1 MMLRSFLAA
10 AGLAAILA
18 TAPSAEARL
27 GETLAQ
33 CTERYGQP
41 RATLPASVAE
51 SDPEAARFEKG
62 QLGIIVHF
70 KDGVV
75 WHVSYA
81 QGHLS
86 DMDKDR
92 LLKENATGGKW
103 QPRFGELLGN
113 VFVWQNRDAGVIA
126 CGINRKSINSLEVMT
141 RACAEAF
148 GRARTRRIEAAAVR
162 AASPPPAPA
171 DAEAEKNG

>member
-1 MMLRSFLAA
+1 MMLRSLLAATGLA
-10 AGLAAILA
+10 AGLAA
-18 TAPSAEARL
+18 APSAQARL

-41 RATLPASVAE
+41 RATLPASVGE
-51 SDPEAARFEKG
+51 SDPEAARFEQG

-75 WHVSYA
+75 WHISYA

-86 DMDKDR
+86 DQDKDR
-92 LLKENATGGKW
+92 LLKENVTKGEW

-113 VFVWQNRDAGVIA
+113 VFLWQNRQAGVVA

-141 RACAEAF
+141 RACADAF
-148 GRARTRRIEAAAVR
+148 GRARTQRIEAAGAQ
-162 AASPPPAPA
+162 AASTSPSNTTSE
-171 DAEAEKNG
+171 DKKE